1 MISILKSEAL
11 NKSLQD
17 KGYVIVPFLD
27 ASEVTN
33 LLNIYQELHP
43 VNPDGFYATTHATDL
58 AFRRKASE
66 RIKIVIS
73 ASIDKT
79 LQKVNA
85 LGGAFISKSPNQK
98 GILPLHQD
106 WNIVDEEQYQ
116 SYNIWIPLQDVDGH
130 NGAVRVL
137 EGSHNKMKT
146 FRGPNIPSILSNIA
160 EEVQPHMI
168 SLHMKSGE
176 ALIYNHAL
184 WHSSPVNR
192 SEMHRLAVVFGIIPE
207 EAPMMHYY
215 KNGKI
220 VEEYH
225 SYAEFF
231 FENNPN
237 EGPKGLTKNRDI
249 EVDIPNLT
257 KEEFDQIYLNKEPM
271 KKSNWLKSLF
281 SK

>member
-1 MISILKSEAL
+1 MVSILKSEAL
-11 NKSLQD
+11 NKSLQE

-27 ASEVTN
+27 TSEVTN
-33 LLNIYQELHP
+33 LLNIYKELHP
-43 VNPDGFYATTHATDL
+43 VNPDGFYATTHTTDL

-66 RIKIVIS
+66 RIKSVIS

-79 LQKVNA
+79 LQNVNA

-168 SLHMKSGE
+168 SLNMKSGE

-192 SEMHRLAVVFGIIPE
+192 SETHRLAVVFGIIPE
-207 EAPMMHYY
+207 EATMMHYY

-237 EGPKGLTKNRDI
+237 EGPKGLKKNRDI